1 MQVFNTADPT
11 LRPPI
16 NMIVYGDGG
25 VGKTT
30 FVTSAPKPLL
40 LDLEGGSKYFGLR
53 GIKLDV
59 TTIDSWTETEE
70 VLKYAASKGYETLA
84 IDPIGELMGL
94 LRRYMESLK
103 DSKLTMKDGSPTMA
117 GWGFM
122 KQKMRSF
129 LRSARDLRLHTIIV
143 AHVDPKDDDG
153 RQIMYPMIETKI
165 RQEMINMFDVVGY
178 MTVIGAGESSKR
190 AIIVDAES
198 DKYKSKDRTGQLG
211 KIIEPDF
218 KKIIAACQGTES
230 FAWMKPDAAQINTPK
245 ADSTKPVEPPKE
257 ETDQAKKMREAK
269 EATQSNLGKIG
280 AAPGSSTSATV

>member
-1 MQVFNTADPT
+1 MRVFNTADPT

-59 TTIDSWTETEE
+59 TTIDSWSETDE
-70 VLKYAASKGYETLA
+70 VLKYASQKGYETLA

-117 GWGFM
+117 GWGYM
-122 KQKMRSF
+122 KQQMRSF
-129 LRSARDLRLHTIIV
+129 LRKARDLRLHTIIV

-178 MTVIGAGESSKR
+178 MTIVGAGETSKR

-218 KKIIAACQGTES
+218 TKIIAACQGTES
-230 FAWMKPDAAQINTPK
+230 FAWMKSDATQLPK
-245 ADSTKPVEPPKE
+245 TDSAKPVEPPKE
-257 ETDQAKKMREAK
+257 ETDHAKKMREAK
-269 EATQSNLGKIG
+269 EATAANLNKVT
-280 AAPGSSTSATV
+280 PPATPSV